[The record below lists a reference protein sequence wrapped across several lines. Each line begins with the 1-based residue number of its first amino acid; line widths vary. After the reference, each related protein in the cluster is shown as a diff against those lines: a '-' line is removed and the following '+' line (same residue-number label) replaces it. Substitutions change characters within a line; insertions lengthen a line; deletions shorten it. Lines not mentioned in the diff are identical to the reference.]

1 MVSEDETQFRVNL
14 DTDLKRLVDADARTN
29 KEVTHAALWREFGGE
44 RKAAIDMRIE
54 HMERREQM
62 VLSEMEDLE
71 EELAQIRSEKHAL
84 ENKREEMM
92 TEDEAY
98 QQDLNQLLERLEADE
113 LTRLTPQLTDVKEV
127 ADGTEHSPEDVWK
140 DAKELA
146 ANQERGIQNVEFMTP
161 REAERLTYEDV
172 ELIAD
177 AYGGDE
183 E

>member
-1 MVSEDETQFRVNL
+1 MSDGEVGFMVEL

-44 RKAAIDMRIE
+44 RQAAIDMRIE

-71 EELAQIRSEKHAL
+71 EELSQIRSEKQAL

-98 QQDLNQLLERLEADE
+98 QQDLNQLLERLEADD
-113 LTRLTPQLTDVKEV
+113 LTRLTPELTDVKDV
-127 ADGTEHSPEDVWK
+127 ADGTEHSAEEVWE

-146 ANQERGIQNVEFMTP
+146 AKQQRAIQNVEFMTP

-183 E
+183 Q